1 MNRKASASRRARASR
16 LAALALVLAA
26 VLTSPG
32 SAEGPAADGVIVID
46 MARVMREAK
55 AAQAL
60 RTIEIDERRA
70 LRERLD
76 ALKRDLEAEE
86 AAMVE
91 LRKTLPKEDF
101 DARVR
106 DFDQRVRAARR
117 GAQEASAALQ
127 ARFTE
132 ALRAL
137 EAAAGPVIAAVM
149 ADRGAAVA
157 LDRRSVLRVAG
168 RIEATDDVIAR
179 LDAAQ
184 PAERVEALMPDPQE
198 PRP

>member
-1 MNRKASASRRARASR
+1 MNRKASALPRARASR
-16 LAALALVLAA
+16 LAALGLALALA
-26 VLTSPG
+26 L
-32 SAEGPAADGVIVID
+32 PAAAQAPAAGGVIVVD

-76 ALKRDLEAEE
+76 ALKLELEAEE

-101 DARVR
+101 DLRVR

-117 GAQEASAALQ
+117 GAQESSAALQ

-168 RIEATDDVIAR
+168 QIEATDDVIAR

-184 PAERVEALMPDPQE
+184 PADRIEALMPDPPE